1 MSDHLHK
8 FEVECGYSGI
18 HMHTI
23 KGYVKNIFGIGRFHF
38 HFYYGVSS
46 YLDHTHYFSG
56 ITGIPIQ
63 TENGHIH
70 KISGHLESSQ
80 GHIHYYNGYT
90 FEDTA
95 YIRGGQTAGH
105 QI

>member
-8 FEVECGYSGI
+8 FEVECSYSGI

-46 YLDHTHYFSG
+46 YLDHTHYFTG

-63 TENGHIH
+63 LKMAIYT
-70 KISGHLESSQ
+70 KCPDISNLPR
-80 GHIHYYNGYT
+80 
-90 FEDTA
+90 A
-95 YIRGGQTAGH
+95 YPLL
-105 QI
+105 